1 MSFKEHL
8 KSVLLSYFVIV
19 TLVDFAIFILGSI
32 FRPDEQF
39 GYEAFL
45 SPLLYGAIALVPML
59 LIYSRRELT
68 LKQQIIR
75 EVFKLIAIE
84 AALLIF
90 GFGLENLSSDNFWII
105 ISFVGAVIVIFFM
118 VHFIEWLLD
127 VRVAK
132 QLNSNL
138 KDFQK
143 KYSDL
148 SQK

>member
-8 KSVLLSYFVIV
+8 KSVLLSYFAIV

-138 KDFQK
+138 KDFQR

>member
-19 TLVDFAIFILGSI
+19 TLVDFAIFVLGII
-32 FRPDEQF
+32 FRPEEQF

-45 SPLLYGAIALVPML
+45 SPLIYGAIALVPML
-59 LIYSRRELT
+59 LMYSKRELT
-68 LKQQIIR
+68 VKQQIVR
-75 EVFKLIAIE
+75 EIFKLIAIE
-84 AALLIF
+84 AALLVF
-90 GFGLENLSSDNFWII
+90 GFGIDNFSIDNIVII
-105 ISFVGAVIVIFFM
+105 ISFAAAVMVIFFM
-118 VHFIEWLLD
+118 VHFIEWVLD

-138 KDFQK
+138 KEFQK
-143 KYSDL
+143 KFSDI

>member
-138 KDFQK
+138 KDFQR

>member
-19 TLVDFAIFILGSI
+19 TLVDFAIFVLGSI

-138 KDFQK
+138 KDFQR